1 MYLNVCAYACLRQG
15 SIIPWADLKSV
26 ILLTQL
32 SQCWDD
38 SCVPPRTAL
47 LSCVFRQDIV
57 AQAGLEYQPVDIRLW
72 IFMAHPLE

>member
-1 MYLNVCAYACLRQG
+1 MYVNVCAYACLRQG
-15 SIIPWADLKSV
+15 FIIPWADLKSV

-47 LSCVFRQDIV
+47 L
-57 AQAGLEYQPVDIRLW
+57 
-72 IFMAHPLE
+72 